1 MEQNGDYSLEKW
13 FTPMGDLRNLT
24 VLKIPSSGQI
34 IWKLDSADFNWFN
47 GKLKVNIIFQVILI
61 DEKRFQ

>member
-24 VLKIPSSGQI
+24 VLKYQVVV
-34 IWKLDSADFNWFN
+34 KLFGS
-47 GKLKVNIIFQVILI
+47 
-61 DEKRFQ
+61 